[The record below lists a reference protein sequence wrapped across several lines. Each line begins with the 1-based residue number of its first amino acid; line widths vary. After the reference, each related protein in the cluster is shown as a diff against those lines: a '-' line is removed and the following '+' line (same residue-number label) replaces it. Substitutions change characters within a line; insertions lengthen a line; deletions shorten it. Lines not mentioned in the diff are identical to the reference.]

1 MKKNGLTI
9 NILTPAGQVYS
20 ENIETCVIPGAN
32 GQFQV
37 MENHAAMLSIVEIG
51 PIKIVD
57 KNNKSIYFATSGGM
71 CEIIDNQI
79 NLVVESA
86 ELSSQINIKRAEEAK
101 SRAEKRLARKAENIN
116 VERAKLSL
124 LRAVNRLKVS
134 MIR

>member
-1 MKKNGLTI
+1 
-9 NILTPAGQVYS
+9 
-20 ENIETCVIPGAN
+20 
-32 GQFQV
+32 
-37 MENHAAMLSIVEIG
+37 
-51 PIKIVD
+51 
-57 KNNKSIYFATSGGM
+57 M